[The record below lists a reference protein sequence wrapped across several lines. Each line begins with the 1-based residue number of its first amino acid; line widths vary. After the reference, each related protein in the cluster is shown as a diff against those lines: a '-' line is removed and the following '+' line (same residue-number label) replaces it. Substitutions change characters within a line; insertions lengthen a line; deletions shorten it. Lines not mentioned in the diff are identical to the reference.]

1 MMKLKWFENPE
12 NVVYVD
18 ADEFADNFGKE
29 IGIEKLR
36 NELDKFRA
44 DPRPEGV
51 VLKGKKRTSIR
62 LLIPDMMF
70 DKHIEMGETVWL
82 YVGETYPAYCIYW
95 NSQANCCP
103 VVE

>member
-36 NELDKFRA
+36 SELDKFRA
-44 DPRPEGV
+44 DPRPE
-51 VLKGKKRTSIR
+51 
-62 LLIPDMMF
+62 
-70 DKHIEMGETVWL
+70 
-82 YVGETYPAYCIYW
+82 
-95 NSQANCCP
+95 
-103 VVE
+103 